1 MSFLMEFELNL
12 VNGILLALAGFA
24 AGFINIIAGGG
35 AMITVPLMILLGIPA
50 DVANGS
56 NRLAVITQSLAAV
69 QRFNEKDVFKG
80 VDVVALLAPCVLGT
94 VLGALMISYVPAA
107 TLKYVLLGTMITIA
121 LAIMF
126 FPESIFAS
134 EHDKPLHI
142 REKPMG
148 IFWMF
153 VAGFYGGAIQAGVG
167 FLLIAILGGVLRY
180 DLIRGNALK
189 MACTLL
195 FGCLSFFIFVMRGQ
209 VWWGPAII
217 LGISSVVGV
226 IVSVDFA
233 MKVEKKILKKILLA
247 MVVLACVSAL
257 IS

>member
-1 MSFLMEFELNL
+1 MEFELNL
-12 VNGILLALAGFA
+12 FTGSLLALAGFA

-35 AMITVPLMILLGIPA
+35 AMITVPLMILFGMPA

-56 NRLAVITQSLAAV
+56 NRLAVITQSLVAV
-69 QRFNEKDVFKG
+69 QQFKQKEVFKG
-80 VDVVALLAPCVLGT
+80 IDVIALLSPCVLGT
-94 VLGALMISYVPAA
+94 LLGALMISYVPEEI
-107 TLKYVLLGTMITIA
+107 LKMVLLGTMIVIA
-121 LAIMF
+121 TAIMF
-126 FPESIFAS
+126 FPESVFAN
-134 EHDKPLHI
+134 EHEEPLHI
-142 REKPMG
+142 REKPAG

-195 FGCLSFFIFVMRGQ
+195 FGCLSLLIFVVRGQ

-217 LGISSVVGV
+217 LGISSVAGV
-226 IVSVDFA
+226 LVSVNFA
-233 MKVEKKILKKILLA
+233 LKVEKKILKRILLG
-247 MVVLACVSAL
+247 MVVLACISAL
-257 IS
+257 VS